1 MHAWWL
7 WLLFNVFVLGMLALD
22 LGVFHKHSHEV
33 SIKEATVWSVVWI
46 TLALLFCGGLYFAE
60 GAPHAIEFLTG
71 YLIEKSLSMD
81 NIFVFV
87 MIFSFWKVPKEYQH
101 RVLFWGVLGALLM
114 RAAMIFLGAAL
125 IAKYTWILLIFGAFL
140 VYTGIK
146 MVFSKEEG
154 FNPEESAL
162 IKWVRKLLPITTK
175 YEGKRFFTVENGKRL
190 ATPLFLVLVMVEA
203 SDLIFA
209 VDSIP
214 AIFGVTKDAFLVY
227 TSNVFAILGLRS
239 LYFLLA
245 GIVDKFHLLKYGL
258 AFVLTFVGVKM
269 LLAELPTH
277 YHFEHWV
284 SLLIIAGSLL
294 VSIAASLLFP
304 EKTEHAAVGE
314 KQSLEG

>member
-7 WLLFNVFVLGMLALD
+7 WLLFNLFVLGMLALD
-22 LGVFHKHSHEV
+22 LGVFHKQSHEV
-33 SIKEATVWSVVWI
+33 SIKEATLWSVVWI
-46 TLALLFCGGLYFAE
+46 SLALLFCGGLYFAE
-60 GAPHAIEFLTG
+60 GAVHALEFLTG

-125 IAKYTWILLIFGAFL
+125 IAKYAWILIIFGAFL

-146 MVFSKEEG
+146 MVFAKDEG

-162 IKWVRKLLPITTK
+162 IKWVRKVMPITTK
-175 YEGKRFFTVENGKRL
+175 YDGQRFFTVENGKRL

-269 LLAELPTH
+269 LLAELAH
-277 YHFEHWV
+277 YHFAHWV
-284 SLLIIAGSLL
+284 SLLIIASSLV
-294 VSIAASLLFP
+294 VSIVASLLFP
-304 EKTEHAAVGE
+304 EKTEHAAVDE